1 VVSGYGHGRKEAASA
16 RQPRLRCFNLQ
27 SPRTECPK
35 YPALNPNRHMHI
47 ATPVLFQCLSYFQLG
62 MVHDFHDLLLA
73 ISQANF
79 LLPGRL
85 LYNMNPQLQLRPS
98 ELSKTYSPD
107 ERHARSENDL
117 PHEKRSQR
125 LISFAA
131 WGENDRMQLV
141 RLGLLLNS
149 IQLRVMRERSGT
161 YVDAY
166 LRSLGTA
173 YKGSSFCNASP
184 VQ

>member
-1 VVSGYGHGRKEAASA
+1 
-16 RQPRLRCFNLQ
+16 
-27 SPRTECPK
+27 
-35 YPALNPNRHMHI
+35 
-47 ATPVLFQCLSYFQLG
+47 

-85 LYNMNPQLQLRPS
+85 LYSMNPQLQLRPS

-161 YVDAY
+161 SCRCLPKVTGNGVQGFLILQRLPSAVIPALGSIIVNEVCWRFGEEPVRKAFSNV
-166 LRSLGTA
+166 LRSCP
-173 YKGSSFCNASP
+173 SSISGIAVN
-184 VQ
+184 